1 MPHSIPFRRKILY
14 ALIVLV
20 LFVGIPEILVRLFW
34 SPKSPSARAVGT
46 RQFVNWLSGQ
56 VEAQDASTV
65 LFRRDPHLLWALR
78 PSLQFESVIK
88 HRLRD
93 AEKQMMRITINEDG
107 YRGPRMPPT
116 KSQEKELR
124 VLCLGDSNF
133 FGYPLDD
140 EHAFPC
146 MLGKALTRVSQA
158 KFPIQVYNGGVLG
171 YSVLQGERLYAD
183 KFQDCE
189 FDWLLLAFLNNDAW
203 RQPHADRDL
212 MSRQSPVIYLLS
224 CVADNVRLAK
234 WSRSMLIGDRA
245 PEDFVPRVELDDFLQ
260 AHRRLIAAAR
270 EKGARVMLVDYDAF
284 NTQVRYSQRLKSL
297 AEEAEVA
304 YFPVFDRIQAA
315 FRVNPAM
322 EQYSELA
329 ERVRRRW
336 TPNFMRQKPYLR
348 CFAELK
354 PEHLNEVGVAWLADQ
369 IAP

>member
-1 MPHSIPFRRKILY
+1 MPHSISFRRKILY
-14 ALIVLV
+14 ALITLV
-20 LFVGIPEILVRLFW
+20 LFVGIPEILVRLIW

-46 RQFVNWLSGQ
+46 RQFVNWLSGL

-78 PSLQFESVIK
+78 PDLQFECVIN

-116 KSQEKELR
+116 KSQENELR

-140 EHAFPC
+140 DHAFPC

-171 YSVLQGERLYAD
+171 YSVLQGERLYAA

-212 MSRQSPVIYLLS
+212 MSR
-224 CVADNVRLAK
+224 
-234 WSRSMLIGDRA
+234 
-245 PEDFVPRVELDDFLQ
+245 
-260 AHRRLIAAAR
+260 
-270 EKGARVMLVDYDAF
+270 
-284 NTQVRYSQRLKSL
+284 
-297 AEEAEVA
+297 
-304 YFPVFDRIQAA
+304 
-315 FRVNPAM
+315 
-322 EQYSELA
+322 
-329 ERVRRRW
+329 
-336 TPNFMRQKPYLR
+336 
-348 CFAELK
+348 
-354 PEHLNEVGVAWLADQ
+354 
-369 IAP
+369 